1 MGIKKNLKK
10 FLPSSS
16 NTFMNRTAEL
26 ENQLKG
32 QKKLMQSQQQ
42 QTQALL
48 LQLLNGMAKEQAQSL
63 ARHKEY
69 KTTIERK
76 LMDLKEDCL
85 DTSVQETA
93 LAKILDIQQ
102 ITQQE
107 LSIIEGKMSKLETE
121 TELIGIDLAQVTEQ
135 VHHQTDSIAQQHK
148 SNCEHQQQGLQTLF
162 NNLAAKQKEEW
173 LEQKQEF
180 QKQIDSLVKQQESFF
195 VKTQENFKME
205 IEQLALAEQE
215 IYKEKMLQEIRDLN
229 FEQCIFSIIIPVYN
243 AAPYLKE
250 CLDTIFKQTLHS
262 SGYEVIC
269 VDDGSTDDS
278 AIILKEYEEK
288 YTNLKVINQ
297 ENQYLGAA
305 RNNGMSLATG
315 VYILF
320 IDADDFIEYNMLE
333 QAYLRIQQTH
343 AEIII
348 VGANIYDEVHHKF
361 TPAPWLLR
369 PSYLP
374 DKLVFSTND
383 ISEYIFHICT
393 ASVWNKFIKREL
405 IEVNNIQFTQLRTVE
420 DVPFTY
426 SLMAIATTI
435 TVITQDLYHLRRGQS
450 TNISANNDLID
461 GAFFEGY
468 QLLQEQLQNLKVY
481 DKVQKSFI
489 NRVLSGCI
497 YEISRIQNQKQREAI
512 EKLFI
517 EEYCYNFK
525 IHNKDRTY
533 FYEEY
538 TKIYN
543 EYLQLVDKYRNK

>member
-1 MGIKKNLKK
+1 MSIKKNLKK

-16 NTFMNRTAEL
+16 NTFMSRTAEL

-173 LEQKQEF
+173 LKQKQEF
-180 QKQIDSLVKQQESFF
+180 QKQIDSLVKQQESFL
-195 VKTQENFKME
+195 VKTQENFKTE
-205 IEQLALAEQE
+205 IEQLALTEQE

-278 AIILKEYEEK
+278 AIILKEYEQR
-288 YTNLKVINQ
+288 YSNLSIITQ
-297 ENQYLGAA
+297 EHKLAGSA
-305 RNNGMSLATG
+305 RNNGLSAAVG
-315 VYILF
+315 QYILF
-320 IDADDFIEYNMLE
+320 VDSDDFVETNFLE
-333 QAYLRIQQTH
+333 EVYLKIQQTK
-343 AEIII
+343 ADMII
-348 VGANIYDEVHHKF
+348 VGADMYNVEQNKF
-361 TPAPWLLR
+361 VPMPWVLEAK
-369 PSYLP
+369 YLP
-374 DKLVFSTND
+374 TKSVFSIND
-383 ISEYIFHICT
+383 IPQYIFNI
-393 ASVWNKFIKREL
+393 SNGVVWNKIIKKEL
-405 IEVNNIQFTQLRTVE
+405 IELNNIEFPDFRTSQ
-420 DVPFTY
+420 DVPFTF
-426 SLMAIATTI
+426 SLMAIATNI
-435 TVITQDLYHLRRGQS
+435 TAIDKPFYHLRRGHG
-450 TNISANNDLID
+450 TNLAASRELSGPI
-461 GAFFEGY
+461 FFEAY
-468 QLLQEQLQNLKVY
+468 SLFQEELERLGVY
-481 DKVQKSFI
+481 EKSKKSFI
-489 NRVLSGCI
+489 NRALAGCI
-497 YEISRIQNQKQREAI
+497 YGINQFTDEV
-512 EKLFI
+512 EKGKVEKMFI
-517 EEYCYNFK
+517 DDYAYKFR
-525 IHNKDRTY
+525 IHNKSEDY
-533 FYEEY
+533 FYTENLKNYDEY
-538 TKIYN
+538 IK
-543 EYLQLVDKYRNK
+543 LVDKYKDK